1 MKRKTYE
8 RNRRFAPGYTRQPIN
23 KSKRKDNM
31 IDITKEKFDEYVT
44 VQRSGMFN
52 MFDPR
57 AREMT
62 DLSRQ
67 QWLDIIKNY
76 DELSKKYSEVYDD

>member
-57 AREMT
+57 AREMST
-62 DLSRQ
+62 LTKG
-67 QWLDIIKNY
+67 QWVYIISNY
-76 DELSKKYSEVYDD
+76 DELSLIYEGGKE